1 MSNNRRKINVGTKQ
15 AGKLTRQDSSEK
27 PCQTRGAEQDR
38 LQARSTFWNMEVL
51 HTLWGIFPKCLH
63 LSWRSPAVVGG
74 SIIHMGRSRGTP
86 AHLLHA
92 RTATLPGGIECLH
105 TFLSHALGG
114 NQLQMRVLPERYPS
128 TQPGSSVSHGGTYKG
143 ISTLFKCYTVPDYA
157 PELTPFQ
164 TDRVMREKNTT
175 TLACS

>member
-51 HTLWGIFPKCLH
+51 HAQWGNFPKCLH
-63 LSWRSPAVVGG
+63 LSWHSPAVVGG
-74 SIIHMGRSRGTP
+74 SIIHVGRSQGTP
-86 AHLLHA
+86 AHHLHA
-92 RTATLPGGIECLH
+92 RPAMLPRGIECLH

-114 NQLQMRVLPERYPS
+114 NQLQMRVLPERHHSLAALSLVEALTKAFLHCLSVTQYQIMLPS
-128 TQPGSSVSHGGTYKG
+128 S
-143 ISTLFKCYTVPDYA
+143 L
-157 PELTPFQ
+157 PFRQ
-164 TDRVMREKNTT
+164 TR
-175 TLACS
+175 